1 MIVADY
7 SMPGA
12 EMRVLAGEVV
22 QAEEVPRAR
31 LAASGLPVNV
41 EGGEFM
47 TRELLKVG
55 NREVYGADFSRVIGE
70 WLSNQRKPA
79 ELMVLERREWGN
91 FWLSAQRQGS
101 RPAGRRRRCRPGE
114 LQRRIERVDQLHAQ
128 ISRIEKVEIGRINH
142 GLERLRLKT
151 RKLELTTVWMRPLRP
166 IWTPSAPS
174 GDAAEYRVLEDKLVA
189 LQQQFN
195 RDSITV
201 RTADGREQEITLG
214 KVVRA
219 FQPNAMSTP
228 QKLMFYFAKLRE
240 FVSDEPREANT
251 EGGVFPAIFGTV
263 LMTLIMAVIVT
274 PFGVIAAVY
283 LREYAKQGL
292 LTRIIRIAVNNLAG
306 VPSIVYGV
314 FGLGFFVYVLG
325 GSLDRLFY
333 PEAAPAP
340 VFGTPGLMWASL
352 TLAILTLPVVIVATE
367 EGLARIPRMIRE
379 GLLAL
384 GATKSGDVVEG
395 GAADGQPGDDDRF
408 HPRRGACRRRSGAAD
423 AGRRGRWR
431 RTCRS
436 TATTPICIWTR
447 RSCTASHLRRRLPE
461 PQRRGGA
468 AAGLRHR
475 AAAGTGD
482 RHAQLQRDLHSQPPA
497 REVQG
502 AGSLIEAVR
511 VRQRPGER
519 GAGPTCACSFALA
532 AANGANT
539 TQTTTHSIDI
549 RPRPRQAQPEPGQRA
564 GRHRGAR
571 PQPAVLRPEAGVA
584 QRQHEHPRQRVTA
597 FIGPSGCG
605 KSTPLRCFNRMNDRV
620 DGCRIEGAI
629 NLDGQNIY
637 QKGVTWPT
645 CVVASAWCSE
655 AQPVP
660 QEHLRERGL
669 RPAHPCIKQKRVLD
683 ETVEWALKGAALWE
697 EVKDRCTS
705 RHSAS
710 GGQQQ
715 RSVIARTIAVQP
727 EVLLLDEPSSA
738 STHPR

>member
-1 MIVADY
+1 MKKDSLNTWVKSGTPWIWMNAGAVSIAVIMTLGLLAIIAVRGLAHFWPADVIVADY

-55 NREVYGADFSRVIGE
+55 NRDVYGADFSWVVGE
-70 WLSNQRKPA
+70 WLSNQRTPA
-79 ELMVLERREWGN
+79 DLMVLERREWGN
-91 FWLSAQRQGS
+91 FYGFLLNVKE
-101 RPAGRRRRCRPGE
+101 AGQLVAEGEGAWNE
-114 LQRRIERVDQLHAQ
+114 LQARIDRVDELHTQ

-151 RKLELTTVWMRPLRP
+151 RQLELRDRL
-166 IWTPSAPS
+166 
-174 GDAAEYRVLEDKLVA
+174 DAAAQADLDAERAQWDAEYRVLEDKLVA

-228 QKLMFYFAKLRE
+228 QKLMFYFAKLWE

-379 GLLAL
+379 GSLAL
-384 GATKSGDVVEG
+384 GATKSETLWKVVL
-395 GAADGQPGDDDRF
+395 PM
-408 HPRRGACRRRSGAAD
+408 
-423 AGRRGRWR
+423 
-431 RTCRS
+431 
-436 TATTPICIWTR
+436 
-447 RSCTASHLRRRLPE
+447 ASPAMMTGLILAVAR
-461 PQRRGGA
+461 
-468 AAGLRHR
+468 AAGEVAPLMLVGVVKL
-475 AAAGTGD
+475 APNLPLNGNYPY
-482 RHAQLQRDLHSQPPA
+482 LHLDQKIMHLGFHIYDVGFQSPN
-497 REVQG
+497 V
-502 AGSLIEAVR
+502 EA
-511 VRQRPGER
+511 
-519 GAGPTCACSFALA
+519 
-532 AANGANT
+532 
-539 TQTTTHSIDI
+539 
-549 RPRPRQAQPEPGQRA
+549 
-564 GRHRGAR
+564 AR
-571 PQPAVLRPEAGVA
+571 PLVYATALLLVLVIA
-584 QRQHEHPRQRVTA
+584 TLN
-597 FIGPSGCG
+597 FS
-605 KSTPLRCFNRMNDRV
+605 
-620 DGCRIEGAI
+620 AI
-629 NLDGQNIY
+629 YIRN
-637 QKGVTWPT
+637 
-645 CVVASAWCSE
+645 
-655 AQPVP
+655 
-660 QEHLRERGL
+660 HLREKYK
-669 RPAHPCIKQKRVLD
+669 ALD
-683 ETVEWALKGAALWE
+683 
-697 EVKDRCTS
+697 
-705 RHSAS
+705 H
-710 GGQQQ
+710 
-715 RSVIARTIAVQP
+715 
-727 EVLLLDEPSSA
+727 
-738 STHPR
+738 